1 MYFFIF
7 KIYGWRIVMIKIRK
21 LSSYNLY
28 SLKQAADRF
37 LDYIAGAANVEVAR
51 ERLSRQISASVFDS
65 FSGQPDLYKNK
76 VVRVRDCARALS
88 SIIRQRSD
96 KLAGFSVVEALYD
109 IARKISRPD
118 LNAGFYAEMYHLF
131 MGVQGKGPG
140 RAPGHFFIS
149 RKLKGRQAAEA
160 RSDELDKLWEYV
172 DYHMSRY
179 RHGLDDDI
187 IEYRHKRRHE
197 VLTQLGGIDSD
208 WYDWGWHLR
217 KVIKWPTQ
225 LYDLIPL
232 SKNEKESLERVERA
246 RLPFGITPYYLSLMN
261 TDGNNDDRPIRAQVI
276 PPQSYVDSIIAGKS
290 NNFQTLDFMLERD
303 TSPVKLVVRR
313 YPAIAILKPYNA
325 CPQVCVYCQ
334 RNWEINSVMDRGAMA
349 SRQEIKDAIAWIRD
363 HPAIKD
369 VLVTGGDPLTMGDR
383 KLFWIL
389 SRVAQIPSVE
399 RIRIGTRTPV
409 TMPMR
414 ITNEVADFL
423 GSLRK
428 PLKLDV
434 SVVTHVEYPYEVTP
448 EMAGAVERLRTRLI
462 NVYNQNVYT
471 FFVSRRFEA
480 AFLRQLLKRIGIDP
494 YYTFNTKG
502 KEETVDYRVPIARL
516 MQEQKEEARLLPG
529 LSRTDEPVYNVP
541 GLGKNHLRA
550 LQHRDVI
557 SILPNGTRIYEFHPW
572 EKNIRRQKSYI
583 GEDVP
588 ILDYLKR
595 LENMGEDVSQ
605 YETIWYYY

>member
-1 MYFFIF
+1 
-7 KIYGWRIVMIKIRK
+7 MIKIRK

-28 SLKQAADRF
+28 SLKQAASLF
-37 LDYIAGAANVEVAR
+37 LDHIAGAANVEVAR
-51 ERLSRQISASVFDS
+51 ERLSRKIGISVYDS
-65 FSGQPDLYKNK
+65 FAGQPDLYKIK
-76 VVRVRDCARALS
+76 VVRVRDCARALN

-109 IARKISRPD
+109 IARNVSRPD
-118 LNAGFYAEMYHLF
+118 LKAGFFAEMYHLF

-140 RAPGHFFIS
+140 RAPGHFYLS
-149 RKLKGRQAAEA
+149 PKLKGQQAAEA
-160 RSDELDKLWEYV
+160 RSTELDKLWEQV
-172 DYHMSRY
+172 EHHMSRY
-179 RHGLDDDI
+179 SHGLDENI
-187 IEYRHKRRHE
+187 IEYREQRRNE
-197 VLTQLGGIDSD
+197 VLSQLDGNSTD
-208 WYDWGWHLR
+208 WNDWRWHLR

-225 LYDLIPL
+225 LFDLIPL
-232 SKNEKESLERVERA
+232 SKDEKESLERVERA
-246 RLPFGITPYYLSLMN
+246 HLPFGITPYYLSLMN
-261 TDGNNDDRPIRAQVI
+261 VNGDDADRPIRAQVM
-276 PPQSYVDSIIAGKS
+276 PPKSYIDSIIAGKS
-290 NNFQTLDFMLERD
+290 KNFQTLDFMLERD
-303 TSPVKLVVRR
+303 TSPVKLVTRR
-313 YPAIAILKPYNA
+313 YPAIVILKPYNA

-334 RNWEINSVMDRGAMA
+334 RNWEINSVMARGAMA
-349 SRQEIKDAIAWIRD
+349 SRQEIKNAIAWIKD
-363 HPAIKD
+363 HPAIHD
-369 VLVTGGDPLTMGDR
+369 VLVTGGDPLTMGDK

-389 SRVAQIPSVE
+389 DLVAQIPTVE
-399 RIRIGTRTPV
+399 RIRVGTRTLV

-414 ITNEVADFL
+414 ITDEVADFL
-423 GSLRK
+423 GSLRR
-428 PLKLDV
+428 PLNLDV
-434 SVVTHVEYPYEVTP
+434 SVVTHVEYPYEITP
-448 EMAGAVERLRTRLI
+448 EMAGAVERLRSRLI

-529 LSRTDEPVYNVP
+529 LTRTDEPVYNVP

-557 SILPNGTRIYEFHPW
+557 SVLPDGTRMYEFHPW
-572 EKNIRRQKSYI
+572 EKNIRRQKSYV